1 MRKRIVIDGTPDEVK
16 VSCPVWRGGK
26 SGDNVKGLPITIG
39 HHLRRLRPQQP
50 DGGNTL
56 QSPRQPDSPYRLRK
70 PRKGQQQPEPADG
83 RACAFIAG

>member
-39 HHLRRLRPQQP
+39 EYLRRIRTRQS

-56 QSPRQPDSPYRLRK
+56 RCIGNAHSPLR
-70 PRKGQQQPEPADG
+70 DG
-83 RACAFIAG
+83 HTEQG